1 MERSAIVMSKSGL
14 ASSKSGGAGH
24 FTAIYKEERTFYL
37 WFYGV
42 GHKRGDPWPNVE

>member
-1 MERSAIVMSKSGL
+1 MERSAVVMSKSGL
-14 ASSKSGGAGH
+14 AFSKSGGAGH

-42 GHKRGDPWPNVE
+42 GHTRSNKYEA